1 MNTYDGKPL
10 YYLDIEETFDDVSEV
25 DFVAL
30 VDKPAIQKNF
40 ITFADTFNDYP
51 ESVKNTAKKVLKW
64 TEENGWGTC
73 GTQVGKTRANQ
84 LANGEPISKE
94 TIKRMYS
101 YLSRHQVDL
110 QSSKSYEDGCGKL
123 MYDAWGGDAA
133 LSWSEKKLT
142 TLDKMSFAIQN
153 EEEQIVSGPLML
165 ADTPIYRFDEYGEYY
180 VMFNA
185 NAIQK
190 IVQKYFKKGYQS
202 NVNLMHDPTRQVDG
216 VTLFESFISS
226 KKRGI
231 QPMQGFEDAPDG
243 SWFGS
248 FKVENDDVWKMIKDG
263 DFKGFS
269 VEGIFNYKRPE
280 EPNKPQSMSRDEQIM
295 NEIMNMLK
303 EIEL

>member
-10 YYLDIEETFDDVSEV
+10 YYLDIEENFDDNSEV

-40 ITFADTFNDYP
+40 LKFAETYNDYP
-51 ESVKNTAKKVLKW
+51 DSVKNTAQKALDW
-64 TEENGWGTC
+64 ANENGWGSC

-84 LANGEPISKE
+84 LANGEPISIE

-101 YLSRHQVDL
+101 YLSRHKVDL

-123 MYDAWGGDAA
+123 MYDAWGGEPA
-133 LSWSEKKLT
+133 LAWAERKLNSI
-142 TLDKMSFAIQN
+142 DKMSFAVQS
-153 EEEQIVSGPLML
+153 EEERIVSGPLML

-180 VMFNA
+180 VVFNA
-185 NAIQK
+185 DTIKK

-202 NVNLMHDPTRQVDG
+202 NVNLMHDPTRQVEG
-216 VTLFESFISS
+216 ITLFESFITSE
-226 KKRGI
+226 KRGI
-231 QPMQGFEDAPDG
+231 KAMKGFEDAPEG

-248 FKVENDDVWKMIKDG
+248 FKIENEEVWTMVKEG

-269 VEGIFNYKRPE
+269 VEGVFNYKLPKE
-280 EPNKPQSMSRDEQIM
+280 IKKETLTKDEQIM
-295 NEIMNMLK
+295 NEIIALLDK
-303 EIEL
+303 VEL